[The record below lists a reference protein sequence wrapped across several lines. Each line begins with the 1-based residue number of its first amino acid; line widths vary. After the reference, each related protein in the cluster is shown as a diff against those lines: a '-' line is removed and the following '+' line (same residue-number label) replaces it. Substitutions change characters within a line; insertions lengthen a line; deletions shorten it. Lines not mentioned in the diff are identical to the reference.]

1 MEKFIGTKV
10 VNAKPMTRQEYN
22 DIRGW
27 DLPADEDGAD
37 EDGADEG
44 YLVEYVDGG
53 QANHPRFSGY
63 ISWSPKAVFENA
75 YQAQPAI
82 VGYSADDVVIE
93 GMIQAR
99 GLNAR
104 RVSLDELHGS
114 IKSVEIIRHR
124 IESGSVLRFAI
135 LTMDNGFTVTGRPS
149 VSISPENDNDEVGV
163 KIAIQNAVFELW
175 PYVGFRVVESKFKS
189 ESEA

>member
-10 VNAKPMTRQEYN
+10 VNATPMTRQEYN

-27 DLPADEDGAD
+27 DLPADEN
-37 EDGADEG
+37 GADEG

-82 VGYSADDVVIE
+82 VEHSADDIVTE

-124 IESGSVLRFAI
+124 IESGSVLRFAV

-149 VSISPENDNDEVGV
+149 VSVSPENDNDEVGV

-175 PYVGFRVVESKFKS
+175 PFVGFRVVENKFKS

>member
-1 MEKFIGTKV
+1 MKYI
-10 VNAKPMTRQEYN
+10 
-22 DIRGW
+22 
-27 DLPADEDGAD
+27 
-37 EDGADEG
+37 
-44 YLVEYVDGG
+44 DGG
-53 QANHPRFSGY
+53 QSNHPDFEGY
-63 ISWSPKAVFENA
+63 ISWSPKAVFEKA
-75 YQAQPAI
+75 YQTQPTI
-82 VGYSADDVVIE
+82 IEHSADDIVTE

-104 RVSLDELHGS
+104 RVSLNELHDS

-149 VSISPENDNDEVGV
+149 VSVSPENDNDEVGV

-175 PYVGFRVVESKFKS
+175 PYVGFRVVEGKFTSK
-189 ESEA
+189 

>member
-10 VNAKPMTRQEYN
+10 VNAKPLTRQEYN
-22 DIRGW
+22 DLRNW
-27 DLPADEDGAD
+27 TLPEDEN
-37 EDGADEG
+37 GADEG

-53 QANHPRFSGY
+53 QANHPEFSGY

-75 YQAQPAI
+75 YQAQPVI
-82 VGYSADDVVIE
+82 VEHSADDIVTE

-149 VSISPENDNDEVGV
+149 ISVSPENDNDEVGV

-175 PYVGFRVVESKFKS
+175 PYVGFRLVESKFISDKYKS

>member
-10 VNAKPMTRQEYN
+10 VNAKPLTRQEYN
-22 DIRGW
+22 DLRNW
-27 DLPADEDGAD
+27 TLPEDEN
-37 EDGADEG
+37 GADEG

-53 QANHPRFSGY
+53 QANHPDFNGY

-75 YQAQPAI
+75 YQPQPAI
-82 VGYSADDVVIE
+82 VENSADDIVTE

-104 RVSLDELHGS
+104 RVSLDELHDS

-149 VSISPENDNDEVGV
+149 VSVSPENDNDEVGV

-175 PYVGFRVVESKFKS
+175 PYVGFRLVESKFNSKA
-189 ESEA
+189 ES

>member
-27 DLPADEDGAD
+27 DLPADEEGS
-37 EDGADEG
+37 DEG

-75 YQAQPAI
+75 YQAQPA
-82 VGYSADDVVIE
+82 
-93 GMIQAR
+93 
-99 GLNAR
+99 
-104 RVSLDELHGS
+104 LDELHGS

-124 IESGSVLRFAI
+124 VESGSVLHFAI

-149 VSISPENDNDEVGV
+149 ISVSPENDNDELDV

-175 PYVGFRVVESKFKS
+175 PYVGFRVVENKFKS
-189 ESEA
+189 ESEV